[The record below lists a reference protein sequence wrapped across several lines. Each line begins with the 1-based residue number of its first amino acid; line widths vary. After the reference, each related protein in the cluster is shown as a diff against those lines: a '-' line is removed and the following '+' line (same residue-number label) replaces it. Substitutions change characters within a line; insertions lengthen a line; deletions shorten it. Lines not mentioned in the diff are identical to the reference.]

1 MGDRKN
7 GDMAVVTGTRPGNGP
22 GIAKAMTVGLILVV
36 AARVRAQPAPAD
48 PAAAP
53 PPPTDAAVT
62 APPPA
67 VVEANPLADSQLEQV
82 RKEIAAAP
90 KLLEF
95 HGYLRAGTGI
105 NASGGTQI
113 AFEAPGA
120 FSKFRLGNETEVYGD
135 LELDSNW
142 INPDHSDTWF
152 KTAVKL
158 SILAPRNSTFD
169 ILNAIGIREGYGEA
183 GHVVAAH
190 PEMTFWAGQRYYR
203 RRDVHISDFF
213 FNDTSG
219 YGAGFQDLKI
229 GDKTKLSIA
238 YLGGSAPLAMG
249 EMPDLGKL
257 IKNTID
263 IRVSDIP
270 LGPGTVE
277 LLLLPTIEVGGT
289 LPGGS
294 SPSGIHNGIGG
305 GVFYNVPVMG
315 GFNEVSGQVGFG
327 GAANL
332 TSNLDRSIASG
343 GWLARL
349 VDRAAVQVSPKV
361 SMMWSGVV
369 QLDNRNGS
377 AGGAGGNLW
386 VSLGARPIYMT
397 SRYTG
402 VAVEGGID
410 MVRPESTSP
419 NPDGGTGLGVL
430 GKLTAA
436 ALVRPAADFWARPEL
451 RLFVTVAAWNNALK
465 GASGVGFDPNA
476 QPSANPFAGDNVG
489 LTAGVQ
495 MESWW

>member
-1 MGDRKN
+1 
-7 GDMAVVTGTRPGNGP
+7 
-22 GIAKAMTVGLILVV
+22 MTIGLVFVLLVG
-36 AARVRAQPAPAD
+36 AGQARAQTAPAD
-48 PAAAP
+48 PAATAPTPADATAAP
-53 PPPTDAAVT
+53 PPPAV
-62 APPPA
+62 A
-67 VVEANPLADSQLEQV
+67 EANPLAESQLEQV
-82 RKEIAAAP
+82 RKAIAAAP
-90 KLLEF
+90 KLFEF
-95 HGYLRAGTGI
+95 HGYVRSGTGI
-105 NASGGTQI
+105 NASGGTQV
-113 AFEAPGA
+113 AFQAPGA

-135 LELDSNW
+135 FELDSNW

-152 KTAVKL
+152 KTAIKL

-169 ILNAIGIREGYGEA
+169 ILGAIGIREAYGEA

-219 YGAGFQDLKI
+219 YGGGFQDLAV

-249 EMPDLGKL
+249 ELPDLGKL

-263 IRVSDIP
+263 IRLSDIP

-289 LPGGS
+289 LPGGA
-294 SPSGIHNGIGG
+294 SPAGVHSGIGG
-305 GVFYNVPVMG
+305 GVFYNVPVLG

-332 TSNLDRSIASG
+332 TSNIDRSIASG

-349 VDRAAVQVSPKV
+349 VDRAAVQLTPKI

-377 AGGAGGNLW
+377 AGGSGGNLW
-386 VSLGARPIYMT
+386 ISLGARPIVMT
-397 SRYTG
+397 SKYTG
-402 VAVEGGID
+402 VAVEAGVD

-430 GKLTAA
+430 GKLTVAG
-436 ALVRPAADFWARPEL
+436 LVRPAADFWARPEL
-451 RLFVTVAAWNNALK
+451 RAFVTAAAWNTALK
-465 GASGVGFDPNA
+465 GAGGVGFDPNA
-476 QPSANPFAGDNVG
+476 QPSPNPFAGDNIG

-495 MESWW
+495 LESWW